1 MSVTTMPTAPWPQSS
16 TQIGAAGQPTFQARR
31 PFSSNELLA
40 LRKKAIEQS
49 LNAPPINTVNLQD
62 SSEYT
67 ARVRKLASR
76 DLDPIMEIARTG
88 IQLRE
93 PNPVMRGGGTVPNN
107 TCANMIARAA
117 GNAYSADFFN
127 YQPQVER
134 QTPGCSTLLND
145 NVTFPKK
152 IVCAPP
158 QRRPAYHVVQPFSHR
173 IRFGGKKNTNK
184 VVIAAHTGTLA
195 VGAGQCGLT
204 TLYPSL

>member
-1 MSVTTMPTAPWPQSS
+1 MSVASPTPWPQN
-16 TQIGAAGQPTFQARR
+16 TQLGASGQPTFQARR

-49 LNAPPINTVNLQD
+49 MNSPPIATVNLQD
-62 SSEYT
+62 SSEFT

-107 TCANMIARAA
+107 TSANMIARTA

-127 YQPQVER
+127 H
-134 QTPGCSTLLND
+134 QTQLDIASAGCSTLLND

-152 IVCAPP
+152 IVCALP
-158 QRRPAYHVVQPFSHR
+158 QRRPAYHVVQPFNYR
-173 IRFGGKKNTNK
+173 VRFGRNRNTNK

-195 VGAGQCGLT
+195 YPGGQCGLT
-204 TLYPSL
+204 TIY

>member
-1 MSVTTMPTAPWPQSS
+1 MSTWTPTNWPQNT
-16 TQIGAAGQPTFQARR
+16 TQVGAAGQPSFQARR

-40 LRKKAIEQS
+40 LRKKAIVQA

-62 SSEYT
+62 SSEFT

-93 PNPVMRGGGTVPNN
+93 PNPVMRGGGTIVNN
-107 TCANMIARAA
+107 TSANMIARAA
-117 GNAYSADFFN
+117 GNAYAADFFN
-127 YQPQVER
+127 H
-134 QTPGCSTLLND
+134 QTQLEVASQGCATLLND

-158 QRRPAYHVVQPFSHR
+158 QRRPAYHVVQPFSNR
-173 IRFGGKKNTNK
+173 IRFGRKRNTNK

-195 VGAGQCGLT
+195 NAAGQCGLT
-204 TLYPSL
+204 TLYPTL